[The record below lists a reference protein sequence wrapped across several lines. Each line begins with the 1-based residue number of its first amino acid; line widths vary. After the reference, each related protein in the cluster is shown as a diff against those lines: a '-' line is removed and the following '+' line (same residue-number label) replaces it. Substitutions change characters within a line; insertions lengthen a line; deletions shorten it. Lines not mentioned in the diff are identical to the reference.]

1 MHACRGGS
9 VEKRAHSL
17 LRRSILKEEEHSCKG
32 NIQYPYTYTNK
43 AVEQQEQD
51 IGGVPKIKLEKRLS
65 ILSE

>member
-1 MHACRGGS
+1 MYACRAGS

-43 AVEQQEQD
+43 TVDQQERN